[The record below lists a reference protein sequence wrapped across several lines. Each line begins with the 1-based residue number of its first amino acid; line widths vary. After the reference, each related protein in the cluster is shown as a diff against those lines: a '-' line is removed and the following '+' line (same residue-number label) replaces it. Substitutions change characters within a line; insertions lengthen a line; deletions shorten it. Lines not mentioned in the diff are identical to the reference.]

1 MAETTLDEKTPD
13 DDAAADAAGSSNDGD
28 GGRTTSFHRLSGL
41 LGAAVALG
49 TTELVAGIFERVPS
63 LIETVAQAVIDLSP
77 QPVVKFGIE
86 VFGTYDKI
94 ALAVGIVVISLVL
107 GLALGAATRRRRWVM
122 PLAMVVFAAIGVAAA
137 TRDTTAEGGYAIV
150 AGLLAIVAGTL
161 TTWWLLD
168 RADEPAGTL
177 AMDEVRDDDA
187 PLPPLMAGRRGFVLG
202 ATGAAAAAVIA
213 PSLGR
218 RLAER
223 FNVEA
228 VRSEIA
234 LPTATTTP
242 ETVATLDPADQIRG
256 LSRLYTPNDEFY
268 RIDTAFSTP
277 QIDPADWSLKIDGFV
292 DNPLEITFDEL
303 VELSTHEADVTLSC
317 VSNRV
322 GGDLVGNA
330 KWLGVPL
337 SDLLDRAGV
346 QPEGQQIFSRSV
358 DGWTS
363 GFPVQAA
370 YDGRNALVAIGMN
383 GEPLPI
389 EHGFPARLVIAGLY
403 GYVSATKWLDR
414 ISLTGWNT
422 DHGYWIPRG
431 WSKEGPI
438 KTQSRIDTVSD
449 AAGIAGQV
457 TIAGVAWA
465 PTRGIEKVECSIDG
479 GPWLEAE
486 LGPAVSEESWRQWW
500 LDWSGETGQHQVV
513 VRATDGTG
521 AVQTDERRPPAPNGA
536 TGHHDRTFTIR
547 A

>member
-1 MAETTLDEKTPD
+1 MAETTLDDDRTPD
-13 DDAAADAAGSSNDGD
+13 AAPTSTGDDTP
-28 GGRTTSFHRLSGL
+28 TTSSHRLSGL
-41 LGAAVALG
+41 LGAAVALA

-94 ALAVGIVVISLVL
+94 ALAIGIVVISLVL
-107 GLALGAATRRRRWVM
+107 GLGLGAATRRRRWVM
-122 PLAMVVFAAIGVAAA
+122 PLAMVIFAAIGVAAA
-137 TRDTTAEGGYAIV
+137 TRDATAEGGYAIV
-150 AGLLAIVAGTL
+150 AGLLAIVSGTL

-168 RADEPAGTL
+168 RADTPRGSLGRTTEEML
-177 AMDEVRDDDA
+177 ADDA
-187 PLPPLMAGRRGFVLG
+187 PLQLSTGRRGFVLG
-202 ATGAAAAAVIA
+202 AAGAAAAAVIA
-213 PSLGR
+213 PALGR
-218 RLAER
+218 RLAQR
-223 FNVEA
+223 FNVES
-228 VRSEIA
+228 VRAEIA
-234 LPTATTTP
+234 LPSTTTTP
-242 ETVATLDPADQIRG
+242 ETAVAAVADPSNEIAG
-256 LSRLYTPNDEFY
+256 LSKLYTPNDEFY

-277 QIDPADWSLKIDGFV
+277 QIDPANWSLKIDGFV
-292 DNPLEITFDEL
+292 DTPLEITFDEL
-303 VELSTHEADVTLSC
+303 VELSDTEADVTLSC

-337 SDLLDRAGV
+337 TDLLDRAGV
-346 QPEGQQIFSRSV
+346 QPEGEQIFTRSV

-363 GFPVQAA
+363 GFPTSAA
-370 YDGRNALVAIGMN
+370 YDGRTALVAIGMN

-389 EHGFPARLVIAGLY
+389 DHGFPARLVIAGLY

-449 AAGIAGQV
+449 AAGIDGQV

-465 PTRGIEKVECSIDG
+465 PTRAIEKVECSIDG

-500 LDWSGETGQHQVV
+500 LDWSGESGRHEVS

-521 AVQTDERRPPAPNGA
+521 AVQTAESRPPAPNGA
-536 TGHHDRTFTIR
+536 TGHHSRAFTIR
-547 A
+547 S